1 MSVRNLILLKKQ
13 DCSTSIS
20 ETSENVY
27 LFVSV
32 MAILSSLYLYTVF
45 ILMYKY
51 LLELI
56 KRRSKVQEK
65 NMSYERTLNFDQWKI
80 FSENHEPMQVWLW
93 LAYKFTENNFSEFIQ
108 TQKKLSYLS
117 WQNKYPSS
125 KTTCHIKPKC
135 FLWNKLPKD
144 LLLANYIISVDVAFS

>member
-1 MSVRNLILLKKQ
+1 MFNINIRDKWKCLLI
-13 DCSTSIS
+13 CSC
-20 ETSENVY
+20 
-27 LFVSV
+27 F
-32 MAILSSLYLYTVF
+32 MMGFLSSLYLYTVF

-65 NMSYERTLNFDQWKI
+65 NMSCERTLNFDQWKI

-93 LAYKFTENNFSEFIQ
+93 LAYKFTENNCRLRLFSEFIQ
-108 TQKKLSYLS
+108 TQMKLSYLS

-144 LLLANYIISVDVAFS
+144 LLLANYITSVDVAFS